1 MSWYVQLMGE
11 TLGPYSGPELRKMAE
26 GKHIDFDTPVARS
39 KDGPWMTAQRIAGL
53 FGPAESVPFQ
63 SAPSGRDPAGRDT
76 TRESPAADQH
86 AAHRSAEEPPAVELP
101 DDGSRYKVLTQRDR
115 WFGGRFEV
123 EKLEGAINAYSIRG
137 WRVCGVATA
146 IVTGL
151 AGKRE
156 EVVVVMERE
165 RVGVAP

>member
-53 FGPAESVPFQ
+53 FGPAESVSYQP
-63 SAPSGRDPAGRDT
+63 APPGRDAAGRDVL
-76 TRESPAADQH
+76 RDAPPADH
-86 AAHRSAEEPPAVELP
+86 AAAQRTVEEPPAVELP
-101 DDGSRYKVLTQRDR
+101 DDASRYKVLTQRDR

-123 EKLEGAINAYSIRG
+123 EKLEAAINAYSTRG

-146 IVTGL
+146 VVTGL

-165 RVGVAP
+165 RLGVAP